1 MDKWWNRHSLAEL
14 DQQQWEALCDGCA
27 RCCLHKLEDAN
38 TGEVFFTAVHC
49 RNLDLDNCRCND
61 YPNRAQQVPECV
73 QLSPDNV
80 SDLQW
85 LPPTCAYRLRSE
97 GRDLPLWHPLE
108 TGDQESVHRAQI
120 SVRGR
125 AISEDFVH
133 PDSYDEHILRWVD
146 EEGAC
151 A

>member
-1 MDKWWNRHSLAEL
+1 MDRWWNRLALGEL
-14 DQQQWEALCDGCA
+14 NRRQWEALCDGCA
-27 RCCLHKLEDAN
+27 RCCLHKLEDAD
-38 TGEVFFTAVHC
+38 TGELFFTAVHC
-49 RNLDLDNCRCND
+49 RNLDLDKCRCSD
-61 YPNRAQQVPECV
+61 YPNRLEQVPDCV
-73 QLSPDNV
+73 QLHPDNV
-80 SDLQW
+80 GDLQW

-97 GRDLPLWHPLE
+97 GRSLPAWHPLE
-108 TGDQESVHRAQI
+108 SGDPGSVHQAQI

-146 EEGAC
+146 EESSC